1 MLTKTFHSI
10 RGMFERL
17 LNMYKE
23 KSTRGLL
30 VLMAA
35 FACGFIWPLLGATRC
50 GLDPAFR
57 KARGRRQH
65 CRHGG
70 GHQHRYLLRADSNQN
85 CLQLNLI

>member
-35 FACGFIWPLLGATRC
+35 FACGFIWPLLGLLADAGSIAGMAAVINIATYFVQIVTKIVC
-50 GLDPAFR
+50 
-57 KARGRRQH
+57 
-65 CRHGG
+65 
-70 GHQHRYLLRADSNQN
+70 SS
-85 CLQLNLI
+85 I

>member
-30 VLMAA
+30 ALMAA
-35 FACGFIWPLLGATRC
+35 FACGFIWPLLGLLAAAWTRHSGKHADAGSIAGMAAVINIVTYFIQIAARIVC
-50 GLDPAFR
+50 G
-57 KARGRRQH
+57 
-65 CRHGG
+65 
-70 GHQHRYLLRADSNQN
+70 S
-85 CLQLNLI
+85 I

>member
-10 RGMFERL
+10 QGMFERL

-35 FACGFIWPLLGATRC
+35 FACGFIWPLLGLLAAVWH
-50 GLDPAFR
+50 PAFR

-70 GHQHRYLLRADSNQN
+70 GHQTRHLLRADSNQD

>member
-35 FACGFIWPLLGATRC
+35 FACGFIWPLLGLLAAVWTR
-50 GLDPAFR
+50 R
-57 KARGRRQH
+57 
-65 CRHGG
+65 
-70 GHQHRYLLRADSNQN
+70 S
-85 CLQLNLI
+85 